1 MHVIKII
8 HNFNPPTPVP
18 PTHALP
24 QETLVPGVM
33 IYNFGR
39 LFRVN
44 HYYIH
49 VLDFSDPC
57 PRTRAEKKRRNIA
70 FSLYDYY
77 SHTKYK
83 NPAPGI
89 VNL

>member
-1 MHVIKII
+1 MHVIKIR

-18 PTHALP
+18 SHTRPSTRNPCRRGH
-24 QETLVPGVM
+24 E

-39 LFRVN
+39 PFRGY

-57 PRTRAEKKRRNIA
+57 HKVEKKRRNIA
-70 FSLYDYY
+70 FSL
-77 SHTKYK
+77 TNIAILKYK
-83 NPAPGI
+83 NPCTGDC
-89 VNL
+89 